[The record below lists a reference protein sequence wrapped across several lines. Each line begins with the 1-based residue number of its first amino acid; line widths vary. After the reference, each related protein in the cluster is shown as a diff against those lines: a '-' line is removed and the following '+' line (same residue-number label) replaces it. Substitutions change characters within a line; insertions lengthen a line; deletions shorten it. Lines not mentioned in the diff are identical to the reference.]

1 MLQSKLLAST
11 TFKEYTNAIEKQ
23 HSLMTDFRDGFWIS
37 TTSRFFYIGVLMS
50 ELRLTNVFHIENDI
64 IMYKSFRSIF
74 EENKQHK
81 GAIWMVQDSPHR
93 VVPSLL
99 FFPNATAVD
108 SLTTFIASEFTKS
121 PHFINDMD
129 ILGRYQP
136 KHALNILPDKGN
148 VVYDGAAIGQYL
160 GGVDD
165 RNIPSNQDAKRPF
178 RNPLIGFVNE
188 TSAFKPDTCTFSKA
202 NVSKE
207 HLVTPV
213 KCVIGVSN
221 TTKKTFTVSNVHV
234 HSKQLYRFSSVFD
247 FEYDDIISGDRVL
260 SLCDFAIMP
269 REVYNFHKNIHKF
282 AKEIVIVKDWNQVD
296 TVSLNA
302 FFRDFCIKSQTN
314 IVRLFIY
321 THTLHDFIDNVLEHL
336 DTTMQYVFYM
346 HNSDHSFDATYSSLL
361 EKPFVNHVFA
371 QNIDLPVHPKLTLLP
386 IGIANSMWPHGD
398 TSALYKVMISTY
410 YKTKT
415 KGIYVNINPQTFGF
429 RSTLLQEIKRTQCY
443 DISQPKPYGE
453 YLKELSQHHFCLC
466 VRGNGLDTHRFWES
480 LYLGVIPVVIN
491 NKSTSCTNF
500 LAHVKNLKVPY
511 VEITADEVD
520 VIAKKYPKQYF
531 TQALYTRCMLE
542 SETPPFA
549 NPSLKLGFYKHYA
562 C

>member
-1 MLQSKLLAST
+1 MTDSVCLLYIHIGKSFPQYIFDNLYQTLLINGDDCKIYVVLDDVHIDNFNRELETFSTQLYHRYPCNVVNVVNVFPLSMLQSKLLAST

-64 IMYKSFRSIF
+64 IIYKSFRSIF

-221 TTKKTFTVSNVHV
+221 TTKKTFTVSNV
-234 HSKQLYRFSSVFD
+234 Q
-247 FEYDDIISGDRVL
+247 
-260 SLCDFAIMP
+260 
-269 REVYNFHKNIHKF
+269 
-282 AKEIVIVKDWNQVD
+282 NQ
-296 TVSLNA
+296 
-302 FFRDFCIKSQTN
+302 IP
-314 IVRLFIY
+314 
-321 THTLHDFIDNVLEHL
+321 L
-336 DTTMQYVFYM
+336 D
-346 HNSDHSFDATYSSLL
+346 
-361 EKPFVNHVFA
+361 
-371 QNIDLPVHPKLTLLP
+371 
-386 IGIANSMWPHGD
+386 
-398 TSALYKVMISTY
+398 YKKI
-410 YKTKT
+410 
-415 KGIYVNINPQTFGF
+415 
-429 RSTLLQEIKRTQCY
+429 
-443 DISQPKPYGE
+443 
-453 YLKELSQHHFCLC
+453 
-466 VRGNGLDTHRFWES
+466 
-480 LYLGVIPVVIN
+480 
-491 NKSTSCTNF
+491 
-500 LAHVKNLKVPY
+500 
-511 VEITADEVD
+511 
-520 VIAKKYPKQYF
+520 
-531 TQALYTRCMLE
+531 
-542 SETPPFA
+542 
-549 NPSLKLGFYKHYA
+549 
-562 C
+562 